1 MNYFSEMNS
10 FMTCLCTKEEELT
23 KNHKHVIVV
32 IANKKMTP
40 PNNLNKKIKKWK
52 SKHKLKVNKKLKL
65 KLKKLILMF
74 QLKMKK
80 KKYNK
85 LKAMKAK
92 LDLFKMLE

>member
-1 MNYFSEMNS
+1 
-10 FMTCLCTKEEELT
+10 MTCLCTKEEELT

-40 PNNLNKKIKKWK
+40 LNKKIKKWK